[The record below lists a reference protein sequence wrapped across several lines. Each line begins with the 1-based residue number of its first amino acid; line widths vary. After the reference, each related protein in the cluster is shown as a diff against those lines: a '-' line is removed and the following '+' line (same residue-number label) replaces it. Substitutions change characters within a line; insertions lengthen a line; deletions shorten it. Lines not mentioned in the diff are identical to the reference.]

1 MAFQV
6 SRCHADAVFY
16 HFEFLQQ
23 FPAVHDDMST
33 IWQEGLWRILLKRSK
48 NFWTTTSS
56 MCTISSTRKLSTKTL
71 SSNHHKIFR
80 YTYGFF
86 LCEFLNIIILVGQV

>member
-1 MAFQV
+1 
-6 SRCHADAVFY
+6 
-16 HFEFLQQ
+16 
-23 FPAVHDDMST
+23 MST
-33 IWQEGLWRILLKRSK
+33 NWQEGLWRILLKRSK
-48 NFWTTTSS
+48 NFWTTISS

-86 LCEFLNIIILVGQV
+86 FCEFLNIIILVGQVKISKILVFNYLDASDVLLPRCSSLTHC